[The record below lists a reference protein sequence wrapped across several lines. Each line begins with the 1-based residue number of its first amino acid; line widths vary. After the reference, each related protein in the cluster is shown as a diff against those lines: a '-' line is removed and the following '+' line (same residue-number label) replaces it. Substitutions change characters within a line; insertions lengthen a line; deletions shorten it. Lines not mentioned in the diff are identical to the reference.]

1 MPQFPMTESRRPV
14 LERIPDYQVVIK
26 PADQHIVVESNG
38 QILAESNNALLVQE
52 TRHQDVFYLP
62 MADINLS
69 LLTPTD
75 HTTYCP
81 FKGHA
86 SYWSLDETL
95 VNFVWCYLSPYP
107 EVEKIRSHL
116 AFYEDKVK
124 LIAT

>member
-26 PADQHIVVESNG
+26 PADKHIVVESNG
-38 QILAESNNALLVQE
+38 QILAESNSALVVQE

-86 SYWSLDETL
+86 SYWSLDEKL

-116 AFYEDKVK
+116 AFYEDKVT

>member
-26 PADQHIVVESNG
+26 PADKHIVVESNG

-95 VNFVWCYLSPYP
+95 ANFVWCYLSPYP
-107 EVEKIRSHL
+107 EVEEIRSHL
-116 AFYEDKVK
+116 AFYEDKVT

>member
-26 PADQHIVVESNG
+26 PADKHIVVESNG

-95 VNFVWCYLSPYP
+95 VNFVWCYQSPYP

-116 AFYEDKVK
+116 AFYEDKVT